1 MDPFLI
7 FVYCFGFNR
16 ILWEQNFDNML
27 NFFSK
32 KHFAGPVQS
41 KGQSCKLRCLTFRM
55 GSYQLKKQNNFCNTL
70 VIIISFK
77 LRFTHT
83 LNYYL
88 IQKPCTVTI
97 PEEKDIYEVAID
109 FVSPHICSRCRF
121 AIFMN
126 LCLLLVSFTLQ

>member
-1 MDPFLI
+1 
-7 FVYCFGFNR
+7 
-16 ILWEQNFDNML
+16 ML

-97 PEEKDIYEVAID
+97 SEEKDIYEVAFD
-109 FVSPHICSRCRF
+109 FVSPHICSRF

-126 LCLLLVSFTLQ
+126 LCLLLLSFTLNYL